1 MISGVQFAIF
11 LLVLMFIISGF
22 DKVLSLGSND
32 AGRLVGRLP
41 MLSISMNVAQIIVF
55 VAGIFELITSG
66 MVLYGAYYKD
76 NNIATIG
83 TYLLIGFTI
92 LATLIFYTFP
102 LNTLMSNP
110 RRQKYPFLGN
120 LTTIAGLYFMFEIC
134 FFRNEIPA

>member
-1 MISGVQFAIF
+1 MISSAQFAIF

-32 AGRLVGRLP
+32 AGRFVNHLP
-41 MLSISMNVAQIIVF
+41 MFSMDVAKIIVF

-76 NNIATIG
+76 SRIASIG

-120 LTTIAGLYFMFEIC
+120 LTTIAGLYLMLKIC
-134 FFRNEIPA
+134 FFK